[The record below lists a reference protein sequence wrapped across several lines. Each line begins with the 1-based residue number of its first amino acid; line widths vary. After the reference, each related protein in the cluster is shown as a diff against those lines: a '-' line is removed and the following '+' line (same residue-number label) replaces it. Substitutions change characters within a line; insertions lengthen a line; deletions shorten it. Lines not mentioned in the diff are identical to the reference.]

1 MAQTAAKTLVET
13 LRRHGVDRAFC
24 VPGESYLAVMDAL
37 VDDPIIDIVS
47 CRHEGGA
54 AFMAV
59 ADAKCTGRPGVV
71 FASRGPG
78 ATNASVAIH
87 SAHQGGVPLVVML
100 GQVGTKRI
108 GMTHTQEMDFSKTF
122 ADMAKSVEQVDD
134 PNRIGEITARAF
146 HIAQSGTPGPVIV
159 ALPTN
164 VLEAMTEATAAD
176 PLHLGKSQSSEFE
189 IAAIIELLNTAE
201 RPVLIAGEQ
210 TGKCRDTLA
219 KVAEMLEVP
228 VMPVFEHEDVFDHDH
243 PLYAGELGIR
253 PPMAVRQTIW
263 DADVILAIGTRL
275 TGVPNLG
282 YTVPG
287 ENQRFV
293 HIHPDP
299 AEIGMRFRT
308 DGGIVAETEM
318 FLESISLHLESI
330 SLHNVPPPPASR
342 RAWADRAHKAY
353 TDAASLPVRYA
364 DDGIDFAHVIDAMN
378 ELLPRDAVITSDAGN
393 FASWLHHRF
402 NFRRTNLLI
411 GSEVGAMGM
420 GIPAAIAASLRFP
433 DQQVF
438 GLVGD
443 GGALMTGSEL
453 ATAMLT
459 GAKPRIIVSNN
470 QHYGTI
476 RYHQEVHFPTRDH
489 PVTTLRN
496 PDFAAYAAAFGAKGL
511 RILRPEDAVPVI
523 AEAMKHDGPVV
534 IEVRT
539 SLELNTSQTRL
550 SDLQAKA

>member
-1 MAQTAAKTLVET
+1 MAQTAAKILVDT
-13 LRRHGVDRAFC
+13 LRLHGIDRAFC

-37 VDDPIIDIVS
+37 VEDPVIDIVS

-87 SAHQGGVPLVVML
+87 SAHQGGVPLVVLL
-100 GQVGTKRI
+100 GQVGTKRL

-122 ADMAKSVEQVDD
+122 ADMAKRVEQVND
-134 PNRIGEITARAF
+134 PNRIGEILARAF
-146 HIAQSGTPGPVIV
+146 HVAQSGTPGPVIV
-159 ALPTN
+159 ALPTD
-164 VLEAMTEATAAD
+164 VLEAMTEAEPAR
-176 PLHLGKSQSSEFE
+176 PLHVARPAASEFE
-189 IAAIIELLNTAE
+189 VSMVIELLNTAE
-201 RPVLIAGEQ
+201 RPLIIAGEH
-210 TGKCRDTLA
+210 TGKAKDMLA
-219 KVAEMLEVP
+219 NVAEMLQVP
-228 VMPVFEHEDVFDHDH
+228 VMPVYEHEDVFDHDH

-253 PPMAVRQTIW
+253 PPMAVRQTAW
-263 DADVILAIGTRL
+263 DADAIVAIGTRM
-275 TGVPNLG
+275 TGAPNLG
-282 YTVPG
+282 YTIPG
-287 ENQRFV
+287 RNQRFV

-299 AEIGMRFRT
+299 SEVGARFRT
-308 DGGIVAETEM
+308 DGAIVADAAL
-318 FLESISLHLESI
+318 FLDALA
-330 SLHNVPPPPASR
+330 LHNVPPAPAG
-342 RAWADRAHKAY
+342 RAAWCEKAHKAY
-353 TDAASLPVRYA
+353 IDASKVPTRDA

-378 ELLPRDAVITSDAGN
+378 QLLPQDAVITSDAGN
-393 FASWLHHRF
+393 FMSWLHHRF
-402 NFRRTNLLI
+402 RFRRTNLLI
-411 GSEVGAMGM
+411 GSEIGAMGM
-420 GIPAAIAASLRFP
+420 GIPAAVAASLRFP
-433 DQQVF
+433 DRQVF
-438 GLVGD
+438 GLCGD
-443 GGALMTGSEL
+443 GGALMTGSEM

-476 RYHQEVHFPTRDH
+476 RFHQETHFPTRDH
-489 PVTTLRN
+489 PVTKLRN

-523 AEAMKHDGPVV
+523 KEAMKHDGPVI

-539 SLELNTSQTRL
+539 SLELNTSMTRL